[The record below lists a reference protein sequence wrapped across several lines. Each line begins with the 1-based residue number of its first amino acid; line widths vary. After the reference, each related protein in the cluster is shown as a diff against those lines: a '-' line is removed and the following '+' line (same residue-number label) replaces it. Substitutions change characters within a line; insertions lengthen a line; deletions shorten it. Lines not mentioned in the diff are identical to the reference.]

1 MPRWLVYAAI
11 VAVFASFVPLALIA
25 RQRTIKADRTRI
37 QPVQDMGDQ
46 PKFKPQSA
54 NPLFADGRAMR
65 PPVDGTVAFGGALL
79 PPAVET
85 GRGPDGRF
93 LDALPIPLTPAS
105 IRRGQRQFNIYC
117 APCHGLAG
125 YGDGLVARR
134 ADQLQEGTW
143 VPPTSLHTDQVKARP
158 NGHLFNTI
166 GRGIRSMPSYGSQI
180 AVDDRWAIVA
190 YVRALQVSQGG
201 PPPGTGRAGS
211 SARPAPTVAAV
222 AAESGR

>member
-1 MPRWLVYAAI
+1 MPRWLIYVAI
-11 VAVFASFVPLALIA
+11 VAVLASFVPLALVA

-37 QPVQDMGDQ
+37 QPVQDMGNQ
-46 PKFKPQSA
+46 PKFRPQSR

-65 PPVDGTVAFGGALL
+65 PPVEGTVPFGGTLRPL
-79 PPAVET
+79 AVDT
-85 GRGPDGRF
+85 GRTPDGRF
-93 LDALPIPLTPAS
+93 LDEIPVPLTPALV
-105 IRRGQRQFNIYC
+105 RRGQERFNIFC

-143 VPPTSLHTDQVKARP
+143 VPPTNLHTDQVKARP
-158 NGHLFNTI
+158 NGHLYNTI
-166 GRGIRSMPSYGSQI
+166 ARGIRNMPSYGSQI

-201 PPPGTGRAGS
+201 PPPGGT
-211 SARPAPTVAAV
+211 APGAV
-222 AAESGR
+222 AAAGSGR